1 MAGAAAARSDTV
13 EVEMLPAFYDA
24 FEESAEDR
32 IVTFYGGA
40 GSGKTWSLAQRLLSL
55 LVTED
60 DLRLL
65 IVMKTSPQLR
75 VTVFQ
80 DLQDIIE
87 SWKIPVNI
95 NLTRMDLKHGTS
107 VINCRGLDKP
117 QKIKSYNAN
126 IIWMEEATDFTI
138 KEFRH
143 LRLRLRRP
151 HNTVKNQ
158 IFLSFN
164 PIDQWHW
171 CVTDLIEGDLSD
183 YVMHSTYKNNPFMDE
198 HYRQELLDLE
208 KQDYNFY
215 RIYTLGEPGV
225 LENII
230 YNPEKWETREL
241 ELWPQALRQRRPT
254 CYGLDFGFHNPT
266 ALLALWRFG
275 KVHYIHE
282 ILYRT
287 GMTNI
292 DLVEWFK
299 DNPDKVFQ
307 GIPIYADPSRPDQ
320 IQDIS
325 RAGFNIYK
333 GNNRVKDGIDYCKG
347 HQEVISTASPNVI
360 KEQRSYSYREDKD
373 GHVLDEPVD
382 FMNHAMDAK
391 RYMIFTSR
399 PAIGGTRTV
408 PMQGAYRDGP
418 SNIPSIY
425 IDKRIPGM

>member
-1 MAGAAAARSDTV
+1 MAGATKARSDTI
-13 EVEMLPAFYDA
+13 EVDMLPAFYDA
-24 FEESAEDR
+24 FEESAEGR
-32 IVTFYGGA
+32 IITYYGGA
-40 GSGKTWSLAQRLLSL
+40 GSGKTWSLAQRLLTL
-55 LVTED
+55 LVSEE
-60 DLRLL
+60 DLRIL

-117 QKIKSYNAN
+117 AKIKSYNAN

-151 HNTVKNQ
+151 HATVKNQ
-158 IFLSFN
+158 LFLSFN

-183 YVMHSTYKNNPFMDE
+183 YVMHSTYKDNPFMDE
-198 HYRQELLDLE
+198 HYRKELLNLE
-208 KQDYNFY
+208 EQDYNFY

-266 ALLALWRFG
+266 ALVALWRFG

-287 GMTNI
+287 GMTNV

-320 IQDIS
+320 IEDIA
-325 RAGFNIYK
+325 RAGFNIFK
-333 GNNRVKDGIDYCKG
+333 GNNRVKDGLDYCKG
-347 HQEVISTASPNVI
+347 HREVISTASPNVI

-382 FMNHAMDAK
+382 FMDHSMDAK
-391 RYMIFTSR
+391 RYAIFTSR

-408 PMQGAYRDGP
+408 PLEHAYHDGP
-418 SNIPSIY
+418 SNLPNIY
-425 IDKRIPGM
+425 DNRRIPGM